1 MHQPAHSCFLH
12 NPRYIFTLRQY
23 KNDLKMGQ
31 SRSGS
36 TGSMRLICP
45 NCDATYE
52 VPDEVIPEDGRDVQ
66 CSSCGITWYQY
77 HPDHMPDD
85 ASLTVEETQD
95 TKDDDVLPEP
105 EPVEDTPAEDEDYQE
120 TPVETPPER
129 ELDPEVADILRQ
141 EAERETEAREA
152 EALEVQTDLGLE
164 QGEDEAERRAREA
177 RERMAKMRGE
187 DGDDAADGNNDDDDD
202 ASLSD
207 AIKDTVQQSVEGK
220 VSEAAATAAAVGSR
234 RELLP
239 DIEEI
244 NSTLRSTTDRE
255 DAGDDP
261 DPEAPVRTRK
271 KRGFRR
277 GFMLA
282 LIVFLL
288 AILLYVYS
296 PQIMKA
302 VPQTESWLTGYVD
315 WVDGLRAWLDGKLR
329 SMLSWL
335 DDKAAASEQG
345 N

>member
-1 MHQPAHSCFLH
+1 
-12 NPRYIFTLRQY
+12 
-23 KNDLKMGQ
+23 
-31 SRSGS
+31 
-36 TGSMRLICP
+36 MRLICP
-45 NCDATYE
+45 NCDAQYE

-66 CSSCGITWYQY
+66 CSNCGITWYQY
-77 HPDHMPDD
+77 HPEHMPEDATLTAEETDD
-85 ASLTVEETQD
+85 AKEE
-95 TKDDDVLPEP
+95 DVLPEP
-105 EPVEDTPAEDEDYQE
+105 EPVEDAPAENEDYQE
-120 TPVETPPER
+120 TPVDSPPER
-129 ELDPEVADILRQ
+129 TLDPEVADILRQ
-141 EAERETEAREA
+141 EAERETEARDA
-152 EALEVQTDLGLE
+152 ETLEVQTDLGLE

-187 DGDDAADGNNDDDDD
+187 EPGGEDEALGE
-202 ASLSD
+202 SLSD
-207 AIKDTVQQSVEGK
+207 AIKETVEQSSGT
-220 VSEAAATAAAVGSR
+220 VSDAAATAAAVGSR

-261 DPEAPVRTRK
+261 DPEAPIRTRK

-288 AILLYVYS
+288 ALLLYVYS

-302 VPQTESWLTGYVD
+302 VPQTESWLTGYVE
-315 WVDGLRAWLDGKLR
+315 WVDGLRGWLDNKLR
-329 SMLSWL
+329 GMAAWL